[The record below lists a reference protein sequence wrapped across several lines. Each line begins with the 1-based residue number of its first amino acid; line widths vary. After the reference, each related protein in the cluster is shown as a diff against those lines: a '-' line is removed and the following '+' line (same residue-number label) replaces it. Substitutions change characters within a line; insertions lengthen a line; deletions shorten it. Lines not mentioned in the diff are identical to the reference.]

1 MKKTY
6 SVILLIL
13 VILLLIF
20 IFFLKRPKQE
30 IVHPKI
36 GPITESVYA
45 ISSVKSEWY
54 YSLKMGV
61 LSTVKTYYVK
71 EGDFV
76 NSGDKLLQI
85 EENNTIFKAP
95 HQGIVTERPF
105 GIKETIGPQAPILK
119 IVDLK
124 NLYLEASIEQLGA
137 LKITK
142 GMKVIISFEDFRS
155 KNFVGTVRSILPRDQ
170 DFLIQVSSQ
179 QLPPNILPG
188 MSADLSIEI
197 GTKTNA
203 LLIPTKAISNGYIVL
218 LKNKKATKVKVEL
231 GISDT
236 ENAEL
241 LSPPLSVE
249 DEILLP
255 QKENL

>member
-1 MKKTY
+1 MKKY
-6 SVILLIL
+6 YFL
-13 VILLLIF
+13 ILLLF
-20 IFFLKRPKQE
+20 ILLTSGLYAYLRKPPHE

-45 ISSVKSEWY
+45 ISTVKSEWY

-61 LSTVKTYYVK
+61 LSTVEKYYVK

-76 NSGDKLLQI
+76 STGDKLLRI
-85 EENNTIFKAP
+85 EENGTIFKAP

-105 GIKETIGPQAPILK
+105 GIKETISPQTPILK

-155 KNFVGTVRSILPRDQ
+155 KTFLGTIRSVLPKDQ
-170 DFLIQVSSQ
+170 DFLIQVSAH
-179 QLPPNILPG
+179 QLPSNILPG
-188 MSADLSIEI
+188 MSADLSVEI
-197 GTKTNA
+197 GTKDKAT
-203 LLIPTKAISNGYIVL
+203 LIPTKAISNGYIVV
-218 LKNKKATKVKVEL
+218 LKNKKPTKIKIEM
-231 GISDT
+231 GISDS
-236 ENAEL
+236 ENAEI
-241 LSPPLSVE
+241 LSPELSVE
-249 DEILLP
+249 DEIIVP
-255 QKENL
+255 KKEIL